1 MIEKFIAKVPGRIW
15 ADGRPAKARQW
26 EAEFNVAS
34 WVRVAGAAGQVQ
46 LVVRYIDSKSE
57 KAVVV
62 DTADVGG
69 EGSAL
74 LSGSIRLKL
83 SADVEQVQ
91 ISLRLSDPGMTH
103 VVEELF
109 MQRRGAA
116 LIDGGGG
123 LLAPPDILTTDAGGR
138 ARMPAGRAKSK
149 L

>member
-46 LVVRYIDSKSE
+46 LMVRYIDSKSE
-57 KAVVV
+57 KAVLV
-62 DTADVGG
+62 DTAEVGG

-83 SADVEQVQ
+83 TADVEQVQ

-116 LIDGGGG
+116 L
-123 LLAPPDILTTDAGGR
+123 
-138 ARMPAGRAKSK
+138 KSSDK
-149 L
+149 LISNY

>member
-1 MIEKFIAKVPGRIW
+1 MIEKVIAKVPSRIW
-15 ADGRPAKARQW
+15 ADGRPARARQW

-34 WVRVAGAAGQVQ
+34 WVRIAGAAGKVQ
-46 LVVRYIDSKSE
+46 LVVRYLDNKTDR
-57 KAVVV
+57 AVLV

-83 SADVEQVQ
+83 TADVEQVQ
-91 ISLRLSDPGMTH
+91 ISLRLSEPAMTH

-116 LIDGGGG
+116 LKTSD
-123 LLAPPDILTTDAGGR
+123 
-138 ARMPAGRAKSK
+138 K
-149 L
+149 LISNY

>member
-1 MIEKFIAKVPGRIW
+1 MPSRIW
-15 ADGRPAKARQW
+15 ADGRPARARQW

-34 WVRVAGAAGQVQ
+34 WVRIAGSPGKVQ
-46 LVVRYIDSKSE
+46 LLVRYIDNKND
-57 KAVVV
+57 KAVLV

-83 SADVEQVQ
+83 SAEVEQVQ
-91 ISLRLSDPGMTH
+91 ISLRLADPAMTH

-116 LIDGGGG
+116 L
-123 LLAPPDILTTDAGGR
+123 
-138 ARMPAGRAKSK
+138 KSSDK
-149 L
+149 LISNY